1 MIAQSLAGQFEVIPA
16 TRLKRRDDMSDEVVQ
31 PFGND
36 WEAEDEPVRGT
47 LVNPVRS
54 ARQPPPRRSR

>member
-1 MIAQSLAGQFEVIPA
+1 
-16 TRLKRRDDMSDEVVQ
+16 MSDEVVQ

-47 LVNPVRS
+47 LVNPVNQRVSHLLAGPDEVRS
-54 ARQPPPRRSR
+54 GRGDLKRDFT